1 MDATCFTTSVSQA
14 FPAKACLKF
23 HSGFPPQ
30 PDTALSLPAITQGV
44 EMDLQTQLEDIRRTK
59 KKARRRPYRVS
70 RLDRHRAEIEKLRS
84 LGASLEYI
92 RLWLRRYRRIRI
104 TRRAILYRL
113 RRWEE
118 ERV

>member
-1 MDATCFTTSVSQA
+1 
-14 FPAKACLKF
+14 
-23 HSGFPPQ
+23 
-30 PDTALSLPAITQGV
+30 
-44 EMDLQTQLEDIRRTK
+44 MDLQAQLQDIRLMRK
-59 KKARRRPYRVS
+59 RARRRPYRVS

-84 LGASLEYI
+84 MGASLEEI
-92 RLWLRRYRRIRI
+92 RLWLRRYRRVHI